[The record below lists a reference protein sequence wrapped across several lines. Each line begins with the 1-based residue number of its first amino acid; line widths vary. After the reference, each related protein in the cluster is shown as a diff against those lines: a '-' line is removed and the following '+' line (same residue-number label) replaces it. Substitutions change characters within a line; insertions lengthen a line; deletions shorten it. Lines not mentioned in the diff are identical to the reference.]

1 MAPRNAA
8 RTLWSSSTLTAAAVV
23 PPGEVTRS
31 RSTVGCSPVSR
42 SIVAEPSMVCT
53 TSSVEVSRGSPRCT
67 PASII
72 ASTTKKRYAGPDPE
86 IAVTASW

>member
-1 MAPRNAA
+1 MNAA
-8 RTLWSSSTLTAAAVV
+8 RTLWSSSWRMAAAVV

-42 SIVAEPSMVCT
+42 SSFADPSMVCT
-53 TSSVEVSRGSPRCT
+53 TSSVAVSRGSPRCT

-72 ASTTKKRYAGPDPE
+72 ASTTKNR
-86 IAVTASW
+86 

>member
-1 MAPRNAA
+1 MNAA
-8 RTLWSSSTLTAAAVV
+8 RTLWSSSCRTAAAVV

-42 SIVAEPSMVCT
+42 SSLAEPSMVCT
-53 TSSVEVSRGSPRCT
+53 TSWVAMSRGRPRCT

-72 ASTTKKRYAGPDPE
+72 ASTTKKRYAGPEPE